1 MGLNDLQQRIGR
13 GSIIALDTVTF
24 IYHFEDNPQ
33 YAPLTQVVF
42 DAIEGGQ
49 VTAVTSMITVAEVLT
64 GAKKAGHPLILQ
76 YRALFAGYP
85 NLTIVPVDMQ
95 IAERASDMRCQY
107 GLKMPDVITLATAL
121 VCGAQALVTNDR
133 NFTRVTELAVILLSD
148 YVGG

>member
-1 MGLNDLQQRIGR
+1 MGVNDLQQRLTR
-13 GSIIALDTVTF
+13 GAIIALDTVTF

-95 IAERASDMRCQY
+95 IAERASDI
-107 GLKMPDVITLATAL
+107 LTLLDFTSGRARSA
-121 VCGAQALVTNDR
+121 VCGDDSPWIV
-133 NFTRVTELAVILLSD
+133 SD
-148 YVGG
+148 EPNV